1 MNHLTTILDG
11 QTNSILYLQLGIL
24 LTLFEYLQSTQ
35 TKEKTMTIILF
46 DDAYAIVNGD
56 KIIPIKHLP
65 IDILLAVE
73 KEGSIE
79 VSADTAHNI
88 LYAR

>member
-1 MNHLTTILDG
+1 
-11 QTNSILYLQLGIL
+11 
-24 LTLFEYLQSTQ
+24 
-35 TKEKTMTIILF
+35 MTIILF

-56 KIIPIKHLP
+56 KIIPIDHLP

-79 VSADTAHNI
+79 VDDDTAHNI